1 MYVLSNFLR
10 TVTCPILIMMGFAG
24 HVSFGACLQHVVLTN
39 ESLSSWTEEDFLD
52 GIWSYYRSLDILH
65 ANAVIFSLQLK
76 LLITQRSASG
86 FDLFMMSEILPR
98 LQLPHRINDSFH
110 SRSWLYNYIAYSFF
124 SYPIYLNLW
133 SYVGNLSEAKGSW
146 KSLEV

>member
-1 MYVLSNFLR
+1 VYVLSNFLR
-10 TVTCPILIMMGFAG
+10 TVTCPILIMMDFAV
-24 HVSFGACLQHVVLTN
+24 HVSFGACLQYVVLTN

-110 SRSWLYNYIAYSFF
+110 SRPCNYIAYSFF
-124 SYPIYLNLW
+124 SYLIYLNLR
-133 SYVGNLSEAKGSW
+133 SNVGNLSEAKGSW
-146 KSLEV
+146 KSLKV